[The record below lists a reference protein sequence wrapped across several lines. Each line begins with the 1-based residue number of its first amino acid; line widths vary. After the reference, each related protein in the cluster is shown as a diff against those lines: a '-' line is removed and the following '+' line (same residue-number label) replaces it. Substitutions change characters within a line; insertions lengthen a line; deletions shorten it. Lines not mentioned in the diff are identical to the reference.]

1 MLREIWFFVSES
13 LSVPFPTWSN
23 VPSALQIPLPPPV
36 PTGPSLFSKSPVHLL
51 GDVTGKAVG
60 RGSVGSFPLPG
71 LSSARRESKSVL
83 CSGGDAVLGNWSWGH
98 LPQTCHQQVKRP
110 CPVLSLITPLAKGR
124 SFLVQSLPSW
134 LPESLFPFLDPQ
146 KTSLP

>member
-23 VPSALQIPLPPPV
+23 VPSALQIPLPHDAHRTHTVLKV
-36 PTGPSLFSKSPVHLL
+36 PSALKW
-51 GDVTGKAVG
+51 GDVTGKSCVG
-60 RGSVGSFPLPG
+60 RGSVGSFPCLGYPRSEKG
-71 LSSARRESKSVL
+71 RGQSVL

-110 CPVLSLITPLAKGR
+110 CPVLSLITPLAKGG
-124 SFLVQSLPSW
+124 SFPGSVPALLLAPRKPLPFS
-134 LPESLFPFLDPQ
+134 
-146 KTSLP
+146 